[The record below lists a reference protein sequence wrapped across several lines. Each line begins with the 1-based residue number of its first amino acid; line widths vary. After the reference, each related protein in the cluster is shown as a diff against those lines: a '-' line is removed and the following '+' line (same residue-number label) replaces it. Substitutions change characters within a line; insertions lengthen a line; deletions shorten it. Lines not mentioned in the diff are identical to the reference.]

1 MAGMARRVQ
10 ITAVVLLVL
19 LVPAVVLSF
28 EASDILVS
36 YSFDDTHI
44 STGPDTLRVFEYG
57 KGRVKLTTAYRY
69 SGYYAVEIRDVQG
82 DGDFPELLGYFKLR
96 TQGMLFA
103 HFAFLTTDPA
113 DLLNIALV
121 GPQWFTFGKDGFAW
135 WIKTESGWLYHV
147 SDSMPKKLFPLKAFT
162 WYIVDVSYN
171 IDEGVYDLVI
181 HEERVAQPIVILQQQ
196 KNAANQPGSAVDK
209 FSFVTDPF
217 GDRSQLTYY
226 IDDVVIGVDEQILQ
240 LPIFAPGRRKLFVD
254 MWDEQQFRLREK
266 PVCLPAIHMAD
277 FGITAADLKVLQR
290 DGLFDA
296 LQQALTGTPLPA
308 NAGQH
313 AAGRQAALFEAI
325 HAWQLG
331 CEALAHGQ
339 AASAHASFT
348 RAVEQAPDGR
358 IYGLS
363 RVLAL
368 AALRRWD
375 EVDTA
380 VSLLY
385 ADWAHEPRFAI
396 AQALIGLRRG
406 DLDAAE
412 TWLRLPADAVPEAFS
427 EGEGM
432 PAVMRR
438 IRSGE
443 INQDVI
449 QTLKRYAPDNWQGY
463 MSQALVAEQYF
474 YVLLW
479 QGLYR
484 EAKLYALRM
493 VERLAWLAA
502 PQSVWLER
510 AGDAALFL
518 EDYRGAQE
526 CYEKSLQE
534 MEQKGLQASRK
545 AGVLLK
551 LSDVHFLLNDL
562 VKERLYREKIYG
574 SLLER

>member
-1 MAGMARRVQ
+1 
-10 ITAVVLLVL
+10 
-19 LVPAVVLSF
+19 
-28 EASDILVS
+28 
-36 YSFDDTHI
+36 
-44 STGPDTLRVFEYG
+44 
-57 KGRVKLTTAYRY
+57 
-69 SGYYAVEIRDVQG
+69 
-82 DGDFPELLGYFKLR
+82 
-96 TQGMLFA
+96 MLFV

-113 DLLNIALV
+113 DLFNIALV
-121 GPQWFTFGKDGFAW
+121 GPRWFNVGKDGFAVW
-135 WIKTESGWLYHV
+135 LKTESGWLYHV
-147 SDSMPKKLFPLKAFT
+147 SDSMPKKLFPLQAFT
-162 WYIVDVSYN
+162 WYVVDVAYN
-171 IDEGVYDLVI
+171 IDEGVYDLII
-181 HEERVAQPIVILQQQ
+181 HEERVAQPIVALQRQ
-196 KNAANQPGSAVDK
+196 KNASDQPGSAVEK

-226 IDDVVIGVDEQILQ
+226 IDDVVIGVDAQLLQ

-254 MWDEQQFRLREK
+254 MWDAQQFRLREK
-266 PVCLPAIHMAD
+266 PACLPAIHLAD
-277 FGITAADLKVLQR
+277 FGMTTDDLKALQR

-296 LQQALTGTPLPA
+296 LQQVL
-308 NAGQH
+308 AGAPVPSNVGPH
-313 AAGRQAALFEAI
+313 VAGRQATLLEAI
-325 HAWQLG
+325 RAWQLG
-331 CEALAHGQ
+331 CDALVYGQ
-339 AASAHASFT
+339 AATALASFT
-348 RAVEQAPDGR
+348 RAVEQAPAGR

-380 VSLLY
+380 LSLLY
-385 ADWAHEPRFAI
+385 TDWADEPRFAL

-406 DLDAAE
+406 DLEAAQ
-412 TWLRLPADAVPEAFS
+412 TWLRLPADEVPETFGGGG
-427 EGEGM
+427 GEGM
-432 PAVMRR
+432 PAALRR
-438 IRSGE
+438 LRSGE

-493 VERLAWLAA
+493 IARLAWLAA

-526 CYEKSLQE
+526 FYEKSLQE
-534 MEQKGLQASRK
+534 IEQQGLQGSQK
-545 AGVLLK
+545 SGVLLK
-551 LSDVHFLLNDL
+551 LSDVHFLLNDV